1 MKFLT
6 IYAVFGLALVAGGVL
21 LVGDGG
27 VVGVSA
33 SGGSASNE
41 QATQVATGERLV
53 KLHVDNMYCASCP
66 YIIRQALERTPG
78 VSKASVKFRKKLAIV
93 HYDPSKTDVAAL
105 VSTITNIGYPARLV
119 TN

>member
-1 MKFLT
+1 MKFLSV
-6 IYAVFGLALVAGGVL
+6 AVIFGLALVASAVL
-21 LVGDGG
+21 LLGDGG
-27 VVGVSA
+27 VARVSA
-33 SGGSASNE
+33 SGGSASSE
-41 QATQVATGERLV
+41 QATQVAAGRRLV

-93 HYDPSKTDVAAL
+93 HYDPSKTDEAAL